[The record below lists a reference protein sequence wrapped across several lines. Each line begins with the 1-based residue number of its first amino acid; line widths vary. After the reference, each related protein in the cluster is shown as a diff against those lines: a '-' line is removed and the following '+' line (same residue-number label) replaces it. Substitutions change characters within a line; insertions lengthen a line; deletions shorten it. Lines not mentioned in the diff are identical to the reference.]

1 MVPFVL
7 DINGRWGAEAETWL
21 RRVISELP
29 EADRNAAR
37 CSLRSVVSL
46 ALQSQVA
53 EQVALATSEIL

>member
-29 EADRNAAR
+29 EADRNTAR